1 MGTNMTISSTELA
14 RTRRAARGAALVEG
28 IIAIPAM
35 IMILSGML
43 FLHRMISSS
52 ESAMAE
58 ARFTTWND
66 AMNACGG
73 DGQTANGIL
82 DLQNQMNGA
91 SGSKQSLLDP
101 LPTSSHDTGARK
113 VELSLAGTT
122 PDRQSVL
129 FSQSVSA
136 HASVMCNTRTTSGH
150 LRDVLYWVIREV
162 NPAAVWNEVRGKHGP
177 KK

>member
-1 MGTNMTISSTELA
+1 MRSSTE
-14 RTRRAARGAALVEG
+14 RGAALVES

-35 IMILSGML
+35 TMILGGML
-43 FLHRMISSS
+43 FLHGMIASS

-66 AMNACGG
+66 AVNACGG
-73 DGQTANGIL
+73 DAAAPNGIL
-82 DLQNQMNGA
+82 DLQNSMKGA
-91 SGSKQSLLDP
+91 SGSQQSLLNP
-101 LPTSSHDTGARK
+101 LPSSRHETSPKK
-113 VELSLAGTT
+113 VELTLAGVAA
-122 PDRQSVL
+122 DRQSVL

-150 LRDVLYWVIREV
+150 IKDVLYWVIREV
-162 NPAAVWNEVRGKHGP
+162 NPAAVWNEVRGKHGA